1 MYRLSDR
8 KYTSLEKLLRTTL
21 VRRAANPSRGV
32 PAEVKTLPPGLY
44 VDIACWCLLCILA
57 LAMGMQ
63 LKALNRRQEARRVA
77 LGRPAEIKDTSVMT
91 LKESRAYKEE
101 LKAALRA
108 EGKDVNGLNAD
119 SFDDLTDRENPDF
132 FYVRISLSNQATSLL
147 TAIHNRSSNGRLL
160 VKGYIMA
167 SL

>member
-1 MYRLSDR
+1 
-8 KYTSLEKLLRTTL
+8 
-21 VRRAANPSRGV
+21 
-32 PAEVKTLPPGLY
+32 
-44 VDIACWCLLCILA
+44 
-57 LAMGMQ
+57 MGFH

-91 LKESRAYKEE
+91 LEESRAYKEE

-132 FYVRISLSNQATSLL
+132 FYVGIPPLNQATSLL
-147 TAIHNRSSNGRLL
+147 TTYS
-160 VKGYIMA
+160 
-167 SL
+167 